1 MKLFGF
7 DIPYADEIK
16 GGLGLLGGILGTSN
30 SSNTGS
36 GIADILRR
44 REQSDYEYG
53 QKYNA
58 AAQAYNTQAMA
69 NAASN
74 RAASQ
79 AAAGA
84 RRAAAMATEANRQKA
99 AKKSMKTMD
108 KTYKETM
115 DMYAP
120 FQQSAL
126 QLLPQ
131 MQKNFEGGMNMSNDL
146 LKLIQQ
152 PQNMEL
158 LYGAKPASMLGPKLP
173 SSFRGG

>member
-7 DIPYADEIK
+7 DIPYGDEIK
-16 GGLGLLGGILGTSN
+16 GGLNLLGNLAGTLN

-36 GIADILRR
+36 GIADILRG
-44 REQSDYEYG
+44 REQSEYDYANKNNE
-53 QKYNA
+53 

-69 NAASN
+69 NAAAN

-79 AAAGA
+79 RAAGA
-84 RRAAAMATEANRQKA
+84 RAAAARQTEANRQKA
-99 AKKSMKTMD
+99 LKKSTKHMD
-108 KTYKETM
+108 KVYKETM

-131 MQKNFEGGMNMSNDL
+131 MQKNFEGGLNMSNDL
-146 LKLIQQ
+146 LKLVQR
-152 PQNMEL
+152 PENMDL